1 MEQQQYKE
9 KTDNKVTKTS
19 NSPKKY
25 SMTGYFK
32 CRYHLT
38 LFKMS
43 LLGNSS
49 RMEDLKVPFF
59 LPPSENLFQIS
70 DKAEKHRFVSPK
82 EDQKNL

>member
-25 SMTGYFK
+25 SMTDYFK

-38 LFKMS
+38 LFKMGH
-43 LLGNSS
+43 LGAAHVW
-49 RMEDLKVPFF
+49 ET
-59 LPPSENLFQIS
+59 
-70 DKAEKHRFVSPK
+70 
-82 EDQKNL
+82 